1 MLSQIK
7 NTHYGTIAR
16 HTIVGE
22 TLAKSQQEDFLM
34 MKIGN
39 GAMGVCIFGR
49 TDVERIQLAEKT
61 MGNKGAYGMGG
72 FTNFAEIYLDIHH
85 NYAQDYKRALR
96 LNDAISTVNYKHEEI
111 EYDREYFASY
121 PANIIAVKLKASQ
134 PGKVSFTLRPVLP

>member
-1 MLSQIK
+1 
-7 NTHYGTIAR
+7 
-16 HTIVGE
+16 
-22 TLAKSQQEDFLM
+22 
-34 MKIGN
+34 
-39 GAMGVCIFGR
+39 MGVCIFGR

-96 LNDAISTVNYKHEEI
+96 LNDAISTVNYKHEGI
-111 EYDREYFASY
+111 EYAREYFASY

-134 PGKVSFTLRPVLP
+134 PGKVSFTLRPVLPYLHSFNDEQTGRSGQVHAEKIS